1 MTIQQLQYILE
12 VNRVGTITQAAK
24 NLFVSHSSV
33 SNAIRALEEEL
44 GFSIFERNWQ
54 GAVPTRQGAKVLEHA
69 RLICE
74 HQKLIL
80 QTGQAQRTVYIETG
94 VWSPLTYTFN
104 LLAQQCR
111 DEADL
116 SLCHQH
122 KHFAAQGEGK
132 TPLERVADFESDLY
146 VDVFHNGNPNLP
158 ALGRVAFQKN
168 LTLTARAVLPGVIRI
183 GPNHPLY
190 HKENLTPQE
199 FERDTVI
206 DTPKA
211 LVANAKMFGWKLG
224 FEPHRILRA
233 ADSATR
239 NELVA
244 AGLGFSLGAQ
254 YPRSLD
260 ERYGFRSIP
269 VPKLTY
275 QVVSLTNA
283 LSPDIP
289 AVQQY
294 LQLLD
299 ELLEEVRISG

>member
-44 GFSIFERNWQ
+44 GFPVFDRSWQ

-80 QTGQAQRTVYIETG
+80 QTGQAQRSVCIETG
-94 VWSPLTYTFN
+94 VWSPLAYVFAQ
-104 LLAQQCR
+104 LADQCR
-111 DEADL
+111 DEEL
-116 SLCHQH
+116 SLCQQH
-122 KHFAAQGEGK
+122 KTTVINGEGK
-132 TPLERVADFESDLY
+132 APAERVADFESDLL
-146 VDVFHNGNPNLP
+146 VDVLHVGNPQIA
-158 ALGRVAFQKN
+158 ALGRFAFQKK
-168 LTLTARAVLPGVIRI
+168 LICKHRALLPGVIRI
-183 GPNHPLY
+183 GPKHPLY
-190 HKENLTPQE
+190 HTENLTLKD
-199 FERDTVI
+199 FEQDTFI

-211 LVANAKMFGWKLG
+211 LVANSKMFGWKLG
-224 FEPHRILRA
+224 FQPYRVLRA
-233 ADSATR
+233 ADAATR

-244 AGLGFSLGAQ
+244 AGLGFAMGAQ
-254 YPRSLD
+254 YPRVID
-260 ERYGFRSIP
+260 ERCGFRCIP
-269 VPKLTY
+269 VPDLTY
-275 QVVSLTNA
+275 RVISLTNA
-283 LSPDIP
+283 LSPDIA

-299 ELLEEVRISG
+299 DLLKDIRIE

>member
-44 GFSIFERNWQ
+44 GFPVFDRSWQ

-80 QTGQAQRTVYIETG
+80 QTGQAQRTVCIETG
-94 VWSPLTYTFN
+94 VWSPLTYAFT

-111 DEADL
+111 DDEDL

-122 KHFAAQGEGK
+122 KHFVAHGEGK
-132 TPLERVADFESDLY
+132 TSQDRVADFECDLY
-146 VDVFHNGNPNLP
+146 VDVFHAGDPTLSM
-158 ALGRVAFQKN
+158 LGRFAFQRN
-168 LTLTARAVLPGVIRI
+168 LTRTVRAVLPGVVRI
-183 GPNHPLY
+183 GPGHPLY
-190 HKENLTPQE
+190 HKENLTLQD
-199 FERDTVI
+199 FEQDTFI
-206 DTPKA
+206 DTTRA
-211 LVANAKMFGWKLG
+211 LVASSKMFGWKLG
-224 FEPHRILRA
+224 FPPHRILRA
-233 ADSATR
+233 ANSADR

-244 AGLGFSLGAQ
+244 VGLGFSLGAQ
-254 YPRSLD
+254 MPRVLD
-260 ERYGFRSIP
+260 ERYGFRNIP
-269 VPKLTY
+269 VPELTY
-275 QVVSLTNA
+275 QVLSLTNT

-289 AVQQY
+289 TVHQY
-294 LQLLD
+294 LALLD
-299 ELLEEVRISG
+299 DLLKDIRIQ

>member
-44 GFSIFERNWQ
+44 GFPVFERSWQ

-122 KHFAAQGEGK
+122 KHFVAQGEGK
-132 TPLERVADFESDLY
+132 TPQERVADFESDLY
-146 VDVFHNGNPNLP
+146 VDVFHSNDPTIRILS
-158 ALGRVAFQKN
+158 RVAFQRS
-168 LTLTARAVLPGVIRI
+168 LTCTTRATLPGVIRI
-183 GPNHPLY
+183 GPGHPLY
-190 HKENLTPQE
+190 RKETISLKD
-199 FERDTVI
+199 FEQDTFI
-206 DTPKA
+206 DTTRA
-211 LVANAKMFGWKLG
+211 LVANSKMFGWKLG
-224 FEPHRILRA
+224 FSPHRILRA
-233 ADSATR
+233 ANSADR

-244 AGLGFSLGAQ
+244 AGLGFSLGSQ
-254 YPRSLD
+254 MPRVLD
-260 ERYGFRSIP
+260 ERYGFRNIP
-269 VPKLTY
+269 VPGLTY
-275 QVVSLTNA
+275 RILSLINP

-294 LQLLD
+294 LALLD
-299 ELLEEVRISG
+299 DLLKDIRIQ

>member
-44 GFSIFERNWQ
+44 GFPVFDRSWQ
-54 GAVPTRQGAKVLEHA
+54 GAVPTRQGAQVLEHA

-80 QTGQAQRTVYIETG
+80 QTGQAQRSVCIETG
-94 VWSPLTYTFN
+94 VWTPLSHVYAQ
-104 LLAQQCR
+104 LAGQCR
-111 DEADL
+111 DEDL
-116 SLCHQH
+116 SLCQQH
-122 KHFAAQGEGK
+122 RFSVINGEGK
-132 TPLERVADFESDLY
+132 TSAERVADFESDLY
-146 VDVFHNGNPNLP
+146 VDVFHASDPQIN
-158 ALGRVAFQKN
+158 ALGRFAFQKN
-168 LTLTARAVLPGVIRI
+168 LILKYRAALPGVIRI
-183 GPNHPLY
+183 GPKHPLY
-190 HKENLTPQE
+190 RKEDLTLSD
-199 FERDTVI
+199 FEHDTVI

-224 FEPHRILRA
+224 FPPHRILRA
-233 ADSATR
+233 ADTSTR

-244 AGLGFSLGAQ
+244 AGLGFALGAQ
-254 YPRSLD
+254 YPRAIE

-269 VPKLTY
+269 IPNLTY
-275 QVVSLTNA
+275 RVISLTNA

-299 ELLEEVRISG
+299 DLLEDIRIE